1 VAFEVLLS
9 NSTQFSGF
17 STLSAMARG
26 ESTALEE
33 TPTRASEYRARLLEG
48 MAAAVEE
55 KGFAETTI
63 ADIARHARVSKRTFY
78 EQFATKQDCLLA
90 LYVTSS
96 EGALATIAGSI
107 DPTLGLDAQIAKTA
121 EVYYAR
127 MQERP
132 TLLRTLLVEILAAG
146 PKGLEVRREVNRR
159 YAQLLRESVASV
171 RTKGRERYSLS
182 EPMAI
187 AVVGGLNELLL
198 LAVEEGRLDRL
209 GEIAGPAAELMRSVV
224 RRS

>member
-1 VAFEVLLS
+1 
-9 NSTQFSGF
+9 
-17 STLSAMARG
+17 
-26 ESTALEE
+26 
-33 TPTRASEYRARLLEG
+33 
-48 MAAAVEE
+48 
-55 KGFAETTI
+55 
-63 ADIARHARVSKRTFY
+63 
-78 EQFATKQDCLLA
+78 
-90 LYVTSS
+90 
-96 EGALATIAGSI
+96 
-107 DPTLGLDAQIAKTA
+107 
-121 EVYYAR
+121 

-182 EPMAI
+182 EPMAL